1 MRLGIDFDNTI
12 VSYDAL
18 FHKVAL
24 EQSAVPSGC
33 AVSKLA
39 VRDHLRRAGKEDV
52 WTAMQG
58 YVYGARMDE
67 AAAFPGVLD
76 FLAWA
81 RDAGI
86 TVAIIS
92 HRTRYPFLG
101 PRYDLHDAARRWVES
116 HLTRGDRPL
125 VPAERVFFTLTREEK
140 IRCIDDWRC
149 DYFID
154 DLPEVL
160 DAPAFPSGTVK
171 LLFDPDGVHET
182 TAERFADWSSVRRYF
197 EVKCQPTH

>member
-24 EQSAVPSGC
+24 EQGAVPSAC

-39 VRDHLRRAGKEDV
+39 VRDHLRGGGKEDV

-67 AAAFPGVLD
+67 AEAFPGVLD

-86 TVAIIS
+86 TLAIIS
-92 HRTRYPFLG
+92 HRTRYPYLG
-101 PRYDLHDAARRWVES
+101 PRYDLHDAARSWVET
-116 HLTRGDRPL
+116 HLRRGECPL
-125 VPAERVFFTLTREEK
+125 VPADCVFFTLTREEK
-140 IRCIDDWRC
+140 LRCIADWRC

-160 DAPAFPSGTVK
+160 EAPAFPAGTVK
-171 LLFDPDGVHET
+171 LLFDPDGAHET
-182 TAERFADWSSVRRYF
+182 TAERLRDWSGVRRYF
-197 EVKCQPTH
+197 EYKCQPTH

>member
-18 FHKVAL
+18 FHRVAV
-24 EQSAVPSGC
+24 EQAVVPATC
-33 AVSKLA
+33 VVSKLA
-39 VRDHLRRAGKEDV
+39 VRDHLRAAGKEDV
-52 WTAMQG
+52 WTTMQG

-67 AAAFPGVLD
+67 AIAFPGALE

-81 RDAGI
+81 RGAGI
-86 TVAIIS
+86 ALAIIS
-92 HRTRYPFLG
+92 HRTRHPFLG
-101 PRYDLHDAARRWVES
+101 PRYDLHESARRWVDT
-116 HLTRGDRPL
+116 HLTCGDRPL
-125 VPAERVFFTLTREEK
+125 VAASSVFFTLTREEK

-160 DAPAFPSGTVK
+160 DAAAFPSDTVK

-182 TAERFADWSSVRRYF
+182 AVERFRDWNSARRYF
-197 EVKCQPTH
+197 ESKCQPTH

>member
-58 YVYGARMDE
+58 YVYGGGWTRRLR
-67 AAAFPGVLD
+67 FPACSIFSRGRATPGSRCGD
-76 FLAWA
+76 HQPS
-81 RDAGI
+81 DAL
-86 TVAIIS
+86 
-92 HRTRYPFLG
+92 PFSR

-125 VPAERVFFTLTREEK
+125 VAAERVFFTLTREEK
-140 IRCIDDWRC
+140 IR
-149 DYFID
+149 
-154 DLPEVL
+154 
-160 DAPAFPSGTVK
+160 
-171 LLFDPDGVHET
+171 VH
-182 TAERFADWSSVRRYF
+182 R
-197 EVKCQPTH
+197 

>member
-18 FHKVAL
+18 FHKVAI
-24 EQSAVPSGC
+24 EQAVVPPDC

-39 VRDHLRRAGKEDV
+39 VRDHLRAAGQEDV

-58 YVYGARMDE
+58 LVYGARMDE
-67 AAAFPGVLD
+67 AAAFPGALD

-86 TVAIIS
+86 TLAIIS

-101 PRYDLHDAARRWVES
+101 PRYDLHEAAQRWVAT
-116 HLTRGDRPL
+116 HLTRADRPL
-125 VPAERVFFTLTREEK
+125 VPRESVIFTLTRDEK
-140 IRCIDDWRC
+140 IRCIAEWRC

-160 DAPAFPSGTVK
+160 EAPAFPRGTVK

-182 TAERFADWSSVRRYF
+182 SAERLRDWRDARRYF
-197 EVKCQPTH
+197 ERKCQTTH

>member
-24 EQSAVPSGC
+24 EQAVVPAGC

-39 VRDHLRRAGKEDV
+39 VRDHLRAAGKEDV

-58 YVYGARMDE
+58 TVYGPRMDE
-67 AAAFPGVLD
+67 AVAFPGVLG

-86 TVAIIS
+86 TLAIIS
-92 HRTRYPFLG
+92 HRTRHPFLG
-101 PRYDLHDAARRWVES
+101 PKYDLHEAARRWVET
-116 HLTRGDRPL
+116 HLTRGERPL
-125 VPAERVFFTLTREEK
+125 VPADSVFFTLTREEK
-140 IRCIDDWRC
+140 IRCIDEWHC

-160 DAPAFPSGTVK
+160 QAAAFPAETVK

-182 TAERFADWSSVRRYF
+182 TLERFRDWNSARRYF
-197 EVKCQPTH
+197 ESKCQPTH